1 MEPIIHYARP
11 RREGNVVVIEI
22 VAKELR
28 GHDITSQLRK
38 QLVDIVTQ
46 ESPWSIVLDIHQ
58 VRFLGSLGVLAL
70 LTVRREAP
78 DARIMIVN
86 ASEQVVKLLTT
97 CRLIESSGIDFA
109 PFELG
114 DDVATAVAA
123 LN

>member
-70 LTVRREAP
+70 LTVRRESP

-97 CRLIESSGIDFA
+97 CRLIASDGIDFA

-114 DDVATAVAA
+114 DDVATAVAS